1 MSLGLMGEILKRS
14 LRFGRSSQI
23 DPLLE
28 ERCLIGLKSWLEARR
43 HQCQT
48 SQAGKRLKCCVRCLS
63 LPKRID
69 FFNICVELTLM
80 LFFLPLHKDRSD
92 MRPVLFLAQA
102 ESSRSLL
109 QAVSDSGPV
118 GTLLILLSMA
128 AFALILVRLWQLRR
142 VVLLPEQQLTELE
155 SLLHGGRTEEAL
167 AYCSA
172 PSNDSFVT
180 RALEPALARLS
191 ASPMAVFEL
200 RASIEEAGEVEVA
213 ALHRQTE
220 PIAVI
225 GAIAPLIGLL
235 GTVLG
240 MIGAFDAL
248 GAGAQSNQESI
259 AGSISLA
266 LTTTLLGLVIAIPCV
281 ASVSWLRSRI
291 DATAAEA
298 GRELERLVLP
308 LELGA
313 DAE

>member
-1 MSLGLMGEILKRS
+1 
-14 LRFGRSSQI
+14 
-23 DPLLE
+23 
-28 ERCLIGLKSWLEARR
+28 
-43 HQCQT
+43 
-48 SQAGKRLKCCVRCLS
+48 
-63 LPKRID
+63 
-69 FFNICVELTLM
+69 M
-80 LFFLPLHKDRSD
+80 LFLLLPTKDRLD
-92 MRPVLFLAQA
+92 MQPVVVLAQT

-128 AFALILVRLWQLRR
+128 AFALILVRLWQFRR
-142 VVLLPEQQLTELE
+142 VVLLPELQLNELE
-155 SLLHGGRTEEAL
+155 SLLHGGRVDEAL

-172 PSNDSFVT
+172 PVNDSFIT

>member
-1 MSLGLMGEILKRS
+1 M
-14 LRFGRSSQI
+14 Q
-23 DPLLE
+23 P
-28 ERCLIGLKSWLEARR
+28 
-43 HQCQT
+43 
-48 SQAGKRLKCCVRCLS
+48 V
-63 LPKRID
+63 
-69 FFNICVELTLM
+69 
-80 LFFLPLHKDRSD
+80 FL
-92 MRPVLFLAQA
+92 LAQA

-128 AFALILVRLWQLRR
+128 AFALILVRLWQFRR
-142 VVLLPEQQLTELE
+142 VTLLPEQQLTELE
-155 SLLHGGRTEEAL
+155 SLLHGGRVQEAL
-167 AYCSA
+167 AYCST
-172 PSNDSFVT
+172 PLNDSFLT

-220 PIAVI
+220 PIAVVARSLDWSS
-225 GAIAPLIGLL
+225 GYRSGHDPRR
-235 GTVLG
+235 
-240 MIGAFDAL
+240 DAL

-291 DATAAEA
+291 DAIAAEA

-313 DAE
+313 DSE

>member
-1 MSLGLMGEILKRS
+1 MGEIFKRG
-14 LRFGRSSQI
+14 LRSGRSSQI
-23 DPLLE
+23 APLLA
-28 ERCLIGLKSWLEARR
+28 ERCLIELKSCPEARR

-69 FFNICVELTLM
+69 LFNICVELTLM
-80 LFFLPLHKDRSD
+80 LFFLLHKDRSD

-191 ASPMAVFEL
+191 ACLLYTSPSPRDV
-200 RASIEEAGEVEVA
+200 
-213 ALHRQTE
+213 
-220 PIAVI
+220 P
-225 GAIAPLIGLL
+225 
-235 GTVLG
+235 
-240 MIGAFDAL
+240 
-248 GAGAQSNQESI
+248 
-259 AGSISLA
+259 
-266 LTTTLLGLVIAIPCV
+266 
-281 ASVSWLRSRI
+281 
-291 DATAAEA
+291 
-298 GRELERLVLP
+298 
-308 LELGA
+308 
-313 DAE
+313 

>member
-1 MSLGLMGEILKRS
+1 M
-14 LRFGRSSQI
+14 FN
-23 DPLLE
+23 
-28 ERCLIGLKSWLEARR
+28 
-43 HQCQT
+43 T
-48 SQAGKRLKCCVRCLS
+48 CVKLTPMLS
-63 LPKRID
+63 
-69 FFNICVELTLM
+69 
-80 LFFLPLHKDRSD
+80 FFLPHKDRSD
-92 MRPVLFLAQA
+92 IHTAFLLAQA

-118 GTLLILLSMA
+118 GTLLILLMA

-142 VVLLPEQQLTELE
+142 VTLLPEQQLTELE
-155 SLLHGGRTEEAL
+155 SLLHGGRIEEAL

-172 PSNDSFVT
+172 PLNDSFLT

-266 LTTTLLGLVIAIPCV
+266 LTTTLLGLVTRFRVWHRACGF
-281 ASVSWLRSRI
+281 AAVSMPLPPKPGANWSDLCCRLNWEQMLN
-291 DATAAEA
+291 EA
-298 GRELERLVLP
+298 RPRP
-308 LELGA
+308 SCPA
-313 DAE
+313 NA

>member
-1 MSLGLMGEILKRS
+1 MP
-14 LRFGRSSQI
+14 FF
-23 DPLLE
+23 
-28 ERCLIGLKSWLEARR
+28 
-43 HQCQT
+43 
-48 SQAGKRLKCCVRCLS
+48 CLS
-63 LPKRID
+63 
-69 FFNICVELTLM
+69 
-80 LFFLPLHKDRSD
+80 HKDRSD
-92 MRPVLFLAQA
+92 MRPVFFLAQA

-142 VVLLPEQQLTELE
+142 VTLLPEQQLMELE
-155 SLLHGGRTEEAL
+155 SLLHGGRVDEAL
-167 AYCSA
+167 AYCST
-172 PSNDSFVT
+172 PLNDSFVT

-225 GAIAPLIGLL
+225 GAIAPLSGLL

>member
-1 MSLGLMGEILKRS
+1 
-14 LRFGRSSQI
+14 
-23 DPLLE
+23 
-28 ERCLIGLKSWLEARR
+28 
-43 HQCQT
+43 
-48 SQAGKRLKCCVRCLS
+48 
-63 LPKRID
+63 
-69 FFNICVELTLM
+69 
-80 LFFLPLHKDRSD
+80 
-92 MRPVLFLAQA
+92 MRPVFFLAQA

-142 VVLLPEQQLTELE
+142 VTLLPEHQLTELE
-155 SLLHGGRTEEAL
+155 SLLHGGRIEEAL

-172 PSNDSFVT
+172 PLNDSFLT